1 MVKAFVSLALAL
13 TLISSRADAFGSP
26 PSWSEEVAKGYFP
39 YHRLIAADFPINDS
53 VHPENAIYTR
63 GYVRFRYNFH
73 WTKQNGH
80 VIARITDWS
89 VWSGFD
95 RNKSSRKSW
104 FKKVEEALPHEQG
117 HLGISELH
125 SKRFAET
132 PIDKLPVGEG
142 SSGKD
147 AATDLQRKM
156 NALTERI
163 SAEAQAE
170 QDRYDG
176 RTSHGRD
183 AAKQREWSADIQSR
197 LRRVG
202 IRF

>member
-1 MVKAFVSLALAL
+1 MVKACVSLALTL
-13 TLISSRADAFGSP
+13 TFVSSRAGAFGSP
-26 PSWSEEVAKGYFP
+26 PSWSEEMAKGYFP
-39 YHRLIAADFPINDS
+39 YHRLTAADFPINDS
-53 VHPENAIYTR
+53 VHLENEMYTL
-63 GYVRFRYNFH
+63 GYARFRYH
-73 WTKQNGH
+73 ILWTKQNGH

-132 PIDKLPVGEG
+132 PIHKLPVGEG
-142 SSGKD
+142 TSGKE
-147 AATDLQRKM
+147 AAADLQRKM
-156 NALTERI
+156 NALIERI
-163 SAEAQAE
+163 GAEAQAE
-170 QDRYDG
+170 QERYDAE
-176 RTSHGRD
+176 TKHGRD

-197 LRRVG
+197 LRRAG